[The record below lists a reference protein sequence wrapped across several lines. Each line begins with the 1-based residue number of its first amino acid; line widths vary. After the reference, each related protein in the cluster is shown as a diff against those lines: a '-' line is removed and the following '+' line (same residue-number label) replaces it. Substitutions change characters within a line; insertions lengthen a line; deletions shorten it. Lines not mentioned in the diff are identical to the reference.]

1 MRAGRP
7 ADVPFNFLIFIVI
20 KRRIAFFI
28 KKCWTAVLFFA
39 VERVWMMV
47 VGLRVDMADGGIS
60 AVIIVCQW
68 RCVVPCQYTG
78 CPISEVA

>member
-1 MRAGRP
+1 MLDGRS
-7 ADVPFNFLIFIVI
+7 
-20 KRRIAFFI
+20 
-28 KKCWTAVLFFA
+28 FFA